1 MKLNARIKTIV
12 EVKVYDLERFIEE
25 VYGRSIEIV
34 PDQELDNSI
43 WVVDVSKSYT
53 FEDGKRVDT
62 GTLDDYDEKQLDEWK
77 ISGKGSFITTILLED
92 MANRGLI
99 MEGRYNIDVR
109 W

>member
-12 EVKVYDLERFIEE
+12 EVKGYDLEQFIQD

-34 PDQELDNSI
+34 PDQELDNTV
-43 WVVDVSKSYT
+43 WAVDVSKSYT
-53 FEDGKRVDT
+53 FEDGERVDT
-62 GTLDDYDEKQLDEWK
+62 GVLDDYDQKQLDEWK
-77 ISGKGSFITTILLED
+77 ISGNGHFITTILLED

-99 MEGRYNIDVR
+99 MEGKYNIDVR